1 LKKAYR
7 QEAEMI
13 ARLNGALAMLQR
25 GMTLQ
30 KIEDDQNLNRQ
41 VKSWSDYHNRV
52 VAIIGVVEKEGCT
65 PQVNSK
71 LDSLR
76 NAP

>member
-1 LKKAYR
+1 
-7 QEAEMI
+7 MI
-13 ARLNGALAMLQR
+13 ARLNGAFAMLQR

-30 KIEDDQNLNRQ
+30 TIEDDQNLNRQ

-52 VAIIGVVEKEGCT
+52 VAIIGDVEKEDCT
-65 PQVNSK
+65 PHVNSK